1 MEALRAL
8 TFWRGRVMKVVGKR
22 YVWHVNVPAAG
33 GTAVFAAVF
42 ALAACYPAAHSLLS
56 LLGRRLRDDGELP
69 PALPFGGALVATA
82 LWLLPLCYLHPTTL
96 FSSPVAITWL
106 AVGSLLTLGLF
117 AGAWHTTCAPG
128 TAAGTTEKSRRRR
141 GRGGIP
147 GRPLPGGHRLQPAR
161 LRHPHRPGRRPS
173 RGGARSGPVRG
184 ETDTGGAPH
193 PQERTARPST
203 DPVDRRWDVAEFDD
217 AGTPV
222 RLAAE
227 PADLA
232 RVLRGLDLAKT
243 SVNTANP
250 GQ

>member
-22 YVWHVNVPAAG
+22 YVWHVNVPTAG

-128 TAAGTTEKSRRRR
+128 TAAGTTEKSAAEEDEEEFLAARFLEDTDYNPRGFGTHIALGGGPPAVAPGPDRFAAKPIPVERLTLKNVRR
-141 GRGGIP
+141 
-147 GRPLPGGHRLQPAR
+147 AR
-161 LRHPHRPGRRPS
+161 VPTPW
-173 RGGARSGPVRG
+173 
-184 ETDTGGAPH
+184 T
-193 PQERTARPST
+193 
-203 DPVDRRWDVAEFDD
+203 D
-217 AGTPV
+217 AGTSPNSTTPAH
-222 RLAAE
+222 RSASRPNPPTWLASS
-227 PADLA
+227 ADW
-232 RVLRGLDLAKT
+232 T
-243 SVNTANP
+243 SRKP
-250 GQ
+250 P